1 LIAAAMVYATAVAL
15 LLGLAAVAVD
25 RLLALRRMP
34 RRGVWAG
41 VVAASFLVPG
51 AMLASASLRTNPASA
66 PRAELA
72 FRAIGTDEKAD
83 PKTVEAPLG
92 RTTLQ
97 WPVQPRLDPFLLA
110 LWVISTATVLLWFTR
125 ASLRFRSS
133 ARTWRHRR
141 LGNASVLITDDVGP
155 AVLGVTKP
163 RIVVPRWLLEA
174 PASMRSMVFRHE
186 REHIA
191 AGDLLVL
198 RAAFF
203 LLSLAP
209 WNLPLWWFLRR
220 LRLAL
225 EIDCD
230 TRVLKGGADLRTYG
244 ESLLL
249 VSQRRTRTPL
259 AGAALTE
266 TVSQLERR
274 IQFMISETPRH
285 SIALLGTLAASALL
299 LCASAAAL
307 DPPSAVTVA
316 ELQKSAP
323 GADQTLAINLAAL
336 VKQRYPDLL
345 SKKTPGTAVVS
356 VLFRPDGSIEQ
367 TSHATFDGSPV
378 QFNPT
383 KDYYAK
389 QLNIP
394 SSDVS
399 YVGLQGIFSPT
410 NEQTILVAFTERG
423 KSGMPSTSVIGK
435 PDTREIDRSL
445 TERYFPDVLA
455 GSVDAGMRLW
465 ILFDSEGHVL
475 RNGREPRG
483 DEPIG
488 HVLQARFPGIE
499 TEYVTDTFITDRA
512 ARLVRDRAGEPLG
525 LLCVWLRKGSPL
537 PEKSKG

>member
-1 LIAAAMVYATAVAL
+1 MIAAAMVYAIAVAL
-15 LLGLAAVAVD
+15 LLGLAALAVD
-25 RLLALRRMP
+25 RLLAFRRMP
-34 RRGVWAG
+34 RRGVWAT
-41 VVAASFLVPG
+41 VLAASFLLPSV
-51 AMLASASLRTNPASA
+51 MLASASLRTHPASDVL
-66 PRAELA
+66 PRASLPETSV
-72 FRAIGTDEKAD
+72 GEVTDS
-83 PKTVEAPLG
+83 KTVRAPSAHAPL
-92 RTTLQ
+92 R
-97 WPVQPRLDPFLLA
+97 WPVRPRLDPFLMA
-110 LWVISTATVLLWFTR
+110 LWALSSATVLLWLMR
-125 ASLRFRSS
+125 ASLRFKST
-133 ARTWRHRR
+133 ARIWRRR
-141 LGNASVLITDDVGP
+141 HLGNAAVWITDEVGP
-155 AVLGVTKP
+155 AVLGVMKP
-163 RIVVPRWLLEA
+163 RIVIPRWLLET
-174 PASMRSMVFRHE
+174 PADMRSMVFRHE

-191 AGDLLVL
+191 AGDPLVL
-198 RAAFF
+198 RAALL

-209 WNLPLWWFLRR
+209 WNLPLWWLLRR
-220 LRLAL
+220 LRLAI

-230 TRVLKGGADLRTYG
+230 ARVLKGGADLRTYG

-249 VSQRRTRTPL
+249 VSQHRPRTPL
-259 AGAALTE
+259 AGTALTE

-274 IQFMISETPRH
+274 IHCMISETPRH

-316 ELQKSAP
+316 ELQKSAR
-323 GADQTLAINLAAL
+323 GADQKLAINLAAL

-345 SKKTPGTAVVS
+345 SKKTPGTAIVS

-367 TSHATFDGSPV
+367 TSHTTFDGSPD

-423 KSGMPSTSVIGK
+423 KSGAPSTSVIGK

-483 DEPIG
+483 EEPIG

-525 LLCVWLRKGSPL
+525 LLCVWLKKGSPL
-537 PEKSKG
+537 PGKSKG

>member
-1 LIAAAMVYATAVAL
+1 MIAAVMVYAIAVAV
-15 LLGLAAVAVD
+15 LLGLAALAVD

-34 RRGVWAG
+34 RRGVWAT
-41 VVAASFLVPG
+41 VLAASFLIPSV
-51 AMLASASLRTNPASA
+51 MLASASLRTQPVSAEPAKVSFPA
-66 PRAELA
+66 TSVGEV
-72 FRAIGTDEKAD
+72 TDA
-83 PKTVEAPLG
+83 KTVDTPPTH
-92 RTTLQ
+92 TTLQ
-97 WPVQPRLDPFLLA
+97 WPVRPRFDSLLIA
-110 LWVISTATVLLWFTR
+110 LWALSSATVLLWLTR
-125 ASLRFRSS
+125 ASLRFKST
-133 ARTWRHRR
+133 ARTWRRRR
-141 LGNASVLITDDVGP
+141 LGNASVWITDEVGP

-163 RIVVPRWLLEA
+163 RIVIPRWLLEA
-174 PASMRSMVFRHE
+174 PAAMRSMVFRHE

-191 AGDLLVL
+191 AGDPLVL
-198 RAAFF
+198 RAALL

-209 WNLPLWWFLRR
+209 WNLPLWWLLRR
-220 LRLAL
+220 LRLAV

-230 TRVLKGGADLRTYG
+230 ARVLKGGADLRTYG

-249 VSQRRTRTPL
+249 VSQHRPRTPL
-259 AGAALTE
+259 AGTALTE

-274 IQFMISETPRH
+274 IHFMIAETPRH

-307 DPPSAVTVA
+307 DPPSPATAA
-316 ELQKSAP
+316 ELQKSP
-323 GADQTLAINLAAL
+323 PSSDQGLAGNLAAL

-345 SKKTPGTAVVS
+345 TRKTAGTAVVS
-356 VLFRPDGSIEQ
+356 VLFRPNGSVEQ
-367 TSHATFDGSPV
+367 TSHTRFDGSPL
-378 QFNPT
+378 QFEPT

-399 YVGLQGIFSPT
+399 YVGLQGIVSPT
-410 NEQTILVAFTERG
+410 TRQTILVAFTERG

-499 TEYVTDTFITDRA
+499 TEYVTNTFITDRT
-512 ARLVRDRAGEPLG
+512 ARLIRDRAGEPLG
-525 LLCVWLRKGSPL
+525 LLCVWLKKGSPL
-537 PEKSKG
+537 PGKSEG